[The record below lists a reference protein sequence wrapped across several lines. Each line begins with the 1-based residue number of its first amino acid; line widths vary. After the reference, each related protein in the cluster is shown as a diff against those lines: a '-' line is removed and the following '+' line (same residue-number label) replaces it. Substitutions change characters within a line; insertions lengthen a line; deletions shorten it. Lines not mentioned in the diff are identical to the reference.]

1 MKKNPAKL
9 LLLVREINSG
19 CVREKEDHKCYFLQR
34 SFLCFRSRSSS
45 FSALSKVRSIVSEIE
60 LWWGMRQMRQ
70 KPATI
75 AQVNLRNRDKGNSS
89 VHENHETLGTRA
101 RDFFCW
107 HTLLVLGPTNL
118 LLKLSVRT
126 A

>member
-1 MKKNPAKL
+1 M

-60 LWWGMRQMRQ
+60 LWWGMRQMRRQ

-126 A
+126 V